1 VSARVFRAILFDFD
15 GTLTRPE
22 AIDFVALRALIQ
34 VPAGTPI
41 LEFIQGLPSAEER
54 AGRLKILEDFEAA
67 AARKSVPNEG
77 AENTLRLL
85 KDRGLKLGIS
95 SRNSRS
101 SIDTALE
108 NFPALSQRDF
118 DVILTRENSGRQK
131 PHPDGAL
138 KAAHLFG
145 VSPAEML
152 VVGDFVFDIAAGHA
166 AGATTVLITNGGAPA
181 AMDPPPH
188 YVIRSLPEIAGI
200 LDAVR

>member
-1 VSARVFRAILFDFD
+1 MIRAVLFDFD

-22 AIDFVALRALIQ
+22 AIDFPALRARLG

-41 LEFIQGLPSAEER
+41 LEFIEALPSAEDR
-54 AGRLKILEDFEAA
+54 AARLQILEDFEAA
-67 AARKSVPNEG
+67 AARASVPNQG
-77 AENTLRLL
+77 AEATVRLL
-85 KDRGLKLGIS
+85 RARSFRLGIS

-101 SIDTALE
+101 SIDTALQ
-108 NFPALSQRDF
+108 NFAGLSASDF

-138 KAAHLFG
+138 LAARLFG

-166 AGATTVLITNGGAPA
+166 AGARTVLITNGAAAA
-181 AMDPPPH
+181 AMDPAPDH
-188 YVIRSLPEIAGI
+188 VIRTLEELPGI
-200 LDAVR
+200 LGL